1 MRGCKGCRDEGVL
14 PIAFTMAFQPIID
27 FRDRTVWG
35 YEALVRGLHG
45 ESAAEVLS
53 DNGGPNRYTFDQAC
67 RVKAIEL
74 GGSLFPKDGTRL
86 SINFLP
92 DAVYEP
98 TACIRATLDAAHR
111 VGFDRRRIVFEFTED
126 ERMHDVA
133 HLRRIVDVYRR
144 QGFATALDDFGAGY
158 AGLNLLAEFQPDYLK
173 IDMGLIRGIGEAPV
187 RQAIVE
193 SVLTLAQRLGVAVIA
208 EGVETV
214 AELRTLRD
222 LGIALFQGYLF
233 ARPAV
238 AVLPPVSYPSVDTGT
253 EGEMIAARAA

>member
-1 MRGCKGCRDEGVL
+1 MRGCQGCRDESAL

-27 FRDRTVWG
+27 LRDRTVWG
-35 YEALVRGLHG
+35 YEALVRGLRG

-53 DNGGPNRYTFDQAC
+53 GNGGHNRYTFDQSC

-74 GGSLFPKDGTRL
+74 AGGLFPNDRTRL
-86 SINFLP
+86 SINILP
-92 DAVYEP
+92 AAVYEP
-98 TACIRATLDAAHR
+98 ASCIRATLDAARR

-126 ERMHDVA
+126 ERVHDVA

-144 QGFATALDDFGAGY
+144 QGFATALNDFGAGY
-158 AGLNLLAEFQPDYLK
+158 AGLSLLAEFQPDYLK
-173 IDMGLIRGIGEAPV
+173 IDMGLIRGISDAPV

-193 SVLTLAQRLGVAVIA
+193 SVVALAHRLGVAVIA

-214 AELRTLRD
+214 AELRTLRGF
-222 LGIALFQGYLF
+222 GIALVQGYLF

-238 AVLPPVSYPSVDTGT
+238 AALPPVSYPSVDGEV
-253 EGEMIAARAA
+253 EGGALVACAA